1 MKRMILGVGCEVG
14 GFGPEMADLL
24 VEMGFKKLAINDL
37 IETSLWPGNEGYRQ
51 IINFFG
57 KEFVDAK
64 GFLKLNKLFEF
75 LYEDPNKLKI
85 FNFSIYPV
93 ITNDVQKFLDE
104 HAEENIVIEAD
115 TFAKNNWGKFV
126 DQLIWL
132 DSVENLRK
140 VRLAE
145 LGVKADYFNKI
156 ARAFSKLQYKP
167 DWVDEELKNIIDVG
181 QLKVWLEKFMSKL
194 KNK

>member
-1 MKRMILGVGCEVG
+1 
-14 GFGPEMADLL
+14 
-24 VEMGFKKLAINDL
+24 L

-132 DSVENLRK
+132 DSVE
-140 VRLAE
+140 
-145 LGVKADYFNKI
+145 I
-156 ARAFSKLQYKP
+156 C
-167 DWVDEELKNIIDVG
+167 
-181 QLKVWLEKFMSKL
+181 EK
-194 KNK
+194 